1 MKALARISTTLLAP
15 ALVAA
20 AALSPVLRDTGPEE
34 PKRVAEPTV
43 DGALQKISSFPT
55 SEMGLRHP
63 TSLAW
68 SPRLDALVV
77 TGKARPNKP
86 RAVTTNGTDLG
97 RFRGSARAAHA
108 PDDVL
113 GAKGHDLRGRTKHPE
128 TGEVFSYDATTDQLL
143 GIRHGLVTS
152 RYDASDLEVEDV
164 RGVVIAPS
172 NDPTDSRAEL
182 SVYVLDNGAPGNFG
196 EVVEATFATDLELVA
211 AVTPTSIRTVQ
222 TSAYNPA
229 SPDPSG
235 LAYLPG
241 RDQLFISDGEVD
253 EMTIFRNVNLY
264 ATTRTGALQ
273 NTGVSQPWS
282 DEPVGVGY
290 NPTNDHLF
298 VSDDDEKEVAEIT
311 AGNDNR
317 FGTSDDT
324 VREFNVRTLGGVQDP
339 EGVDYEVASNALW
352 FAGGEAADVHRV
364 RAGNDGR
371 LGTSDDVWT
380 HWDAGVFGAQD
391 PEGMAFDQV
400 RGTALLL
407 DDSSETIYELDRNS
421 GALINTIDVSGAN
434 MTAAA
439 GLAVAPA
446 SNGSGQRTYYV
457 VARGQDNDSNPNE
470 NDGRLYEITASLPPI
485 GGGPSNQP
493 PNVDAGADQSI
504 VLPALAN
511 LDGTVSDDGLPAN
524 PGQVTSTWSKVSGP
538 GDVTFGNPNAVDTT
552 ASFSVA
558 GSYVLRLAAT
568 DGVLTTADEVTITVA
583 PVGGASIREVRA
595 TAGSDDAEQ
604 GVNSGN
610 VNVSSADLELTTDG
624 NTQQLVGVRFPN
636 LGVPRNAT
644 IVRAYVQFWTDEAST
659 GASSMT
665 VRAEATD
672 NAAPFVGSVN
682 NVSTRATT
690 AGVAWSPPDWPTAG
704 QAGAPQRTPDLSAQ
718 VQAVVNRANWSSA
731 NAIAFKFSGTGRRV
745 ARAVESGAATA
756 PLLHVEYSTG
766 GAANQAPVVDAG
778 TVTSPVVLP
787 AVAQLNGTVTDDGLP
802 SSPGAVTTTWTRQSG
817 PGTVTFGN
825 PNSVNTTAAF
835 SQAGTYVLRLT
846 ATDGVLTA
854 FDEVTV
860 QVQDAAPGNQ
870 PPSVDAGLAASVQL
884 PSAVSLDGT
893 VNDDG
898 LPIPP
903 GAVTTTWSR
912 VSGPGT
918 VTFGNANAVDTT
930 ASFSAAGTY
939 VLRLTASD
947 GQLSASDDVT
957 VQVATQGG
965 GGGAATVF
973 EKRVT
978 AGSDDVEQ
986 RTTGANDLTSSDLEL
1001 TTDGSRQQ
1009 VIGLRFAGVTVP
1021 RGATITNAWI
1031 QFRSDEVSTGAASL
1045 TVRAEAADN
1054 PPTYTSATNNVTARA
1069 TTGGVAWSPP
1079 DWPTTNVADV
1089 AQRTPNLASLV
1100 QSVVNRSGWNA
1111 GNAMAFQISGTG
1123 RRTADAFEGGA
1134 SFAPLLHVE
1143 YSGGASGPVNQA
1155 PVVDAGPNRGITLPA
1170 SATLD
1175 GNVLDDGIPGPT
1187 TVQWTKVS
1195 GPGTVTFASATSV
1208 DTTATFSEPGT
1219 YVLALTANDGAL
1231 SASDEMTVVAQA
1243 AGGGGGGGGA
1253 AGTTDLRVAAGT
1265 DDVEQSVRSG
1275 STLTSSGDLEL
1286 TTDGSTQQVIGI
1298 RIRNVPV
1305 PAGATITAAYL
1316 QFTTDEVSTGASS
1329 LTIRSE
1335 AADNAATYTGTVNAV
1350 TGRATTAASVPWSPA
1365 DWTTVGQAS
1374 AAQRTPD
1381 LSALVQAV
1389 VSRAGWTP
1397 GNAVAFQISGTGV
1410 RKARSFEA
1418 GAGVAPLL
1426 HLEWSTG

>member
-718 VQAVVNRANWSSA
+718 VQAVVTRANWSSA
-731 NAIAFKFSGTGRRV
+731 NAIAFQFSGTGRRV

-965 GGGAATVF
+965 GGDA
-973 EKRVT
+973 
-978 AGSDDVEQ
+978 EQ